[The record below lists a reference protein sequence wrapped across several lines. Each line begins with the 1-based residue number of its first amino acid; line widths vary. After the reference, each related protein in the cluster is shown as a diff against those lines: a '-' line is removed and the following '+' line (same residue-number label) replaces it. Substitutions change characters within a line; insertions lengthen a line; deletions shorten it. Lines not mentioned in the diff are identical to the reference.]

1 MTTRVCLAL
10 AALVVVIALPTRA
23 HAYLDGAGF
32 ESPAIEG
39 GGGGRLFTGAP
50 RDGYD
55 CSVCHRGG
63 TPLTLAIEGI
73 PPDGWEPGRT
83 YDLTIAF
90 PEGVRSVGAIV
101 EIANERGE
109 GAGTLE
115 GLPLDETTPA
125 DLCRTDVPAAHAV
138 DAEGRTVGRVD
149 VCGATRAAM
158 RWTAPSAPVTSLRVF
173 ATVVAANDSG
183 DPTGDSTGRITS
195 SLRARNE
202 PELEGGRLSA
212 GCSVDRARRSRS
224 SAPWLAVILAL
235 VLARRRRETTKPT
248 DS

>member
-1 MTTRVCLAL
+1 MRPAILVLLAL
-10 AALVVVIALPTRA
+10 LTLAPAPA

-32 ESPAIEG
+32 DSPAIEG
-39 GGGGRLFTGAP
+39 GGGGRLFSGAP

-63 TPLTLAIEGI
+63 APLSLTLDGI
-73 PPDGWEPGRT
+73 PPDGWEAGRT

-109 GAGTLE
+109 GAGVLD
-115 GLPLDETTPA
+115 GLPLDETTAA
-125 DLCRTDVPAAHAV
+125 DLCRGGTLPAAHTV
-138 DAEGRTVGRVD
+138 DVEGRTVARVD
-149 VCGATRAAM
+149 VCGASRAAL
-158 RWTAPSAPVTSLRVF
+158 RWTAPSTPVTSLRVF

-183 DPTGDSTGRITS
+183 DPTGDSTGHITT

-212 GCSVDRARRSRS
+212 GCRAGRDD
-224 SAPWLAVILAL
+224 AGAIDVLLVALAL
-235 VLARRRRETTKPT
+235 CLTRALRRR
-248 DS
+248 